1 MFTVPSVKGSVPRSW
16 VAFAVVSLS
25 VVGLAGAPASP
36 PLEANDEVVVAK
48 SRPETDALFTNGV
61 LHVLRLEIPP
71 RGLHSLRTNPRQ
83 YVPALLREGALTWTN
98 VMVRLKGG
106 AGSFRSL
113 DDKPGLT
120 LNLRDASGR
129 FHGLRKF
136 HLNNS
141 VQDDT
146 FLSEWFSSE
155 LFRQAGV
162 PAARVAHA
170 VVELNGRR
178 LGLYV
183 LVESINSEFL
193 AGSFKNPHGNVY
205 SRSANADIE
214 RLEQMGGKEDTQ
226 GAELRALAAVAR
238 DPNPDRLQ
246 AELPKLLD
254 VPRFLSF
261 MTLEVMLDHWDG
273 YTLNV
278 KNYAVFH
285 DLDTGKIVF
294 MPHDLDQLLRNSAR
308 PVLPSARG
316 MVARAVLRL
325 PEARVLYRQRF
336 EQIFTEQ
343 FVPPVLLRRIDQ
355 RVAQLTPQLMRYD
368 PRLAAALRGN
378 AVDLKNRI
386 VARYRVLSTRLAG
399 GP

>member
-1 MFTVPSVKGSVPRSW
+1 MDEP
-16 VAFAVVSLS
+16 VA
-25 VVGLAGAPASP
+25 
-36 PLEANDEVVVAK
+36 AK
-48 SRPETDALFTNGV
+48 SRPEADALFTNGV
-61 LHVLRLEIPP
+61 LHVLRLEIAP
-71 RGLHSLRTNPRQ
+71 RGLRSLRTNPRE
-83 YVPALLREGALTWTN
+83 YVPAVLREGALAWTN
-98 VMVRLKGG
+98 VMIRLKGG

-120 LNLRDASGR
+120 LNLREASGR

-170 VVELNGRR
+170 VVELNGQR
-178 LGLYV
+178 LGLYA
-183 LVESINSEFL
+183 LVESINSDFL
-193 AGSFKNPHGNVY
+193 ASSFKNPHGNVY
-205 SRSANADIE
+205 SRSANADIQ
-214 RLEQMGGKEDTQ
+214 RLEKNGGKEDTQ

-238 DPNPDRLQ
+238 DTDPERLRT
-246 AELPKLLD
+246 ELPKLLD
-254 VPRFLSF
+254 VPRFVSF
-261 MTLEVMLDHWDG
+261 MALEVMLDHWDG

-278 KNYAVFH
+278 KNYSVYH
-285 DLDTGKIVF
+285 DLDSEKIVF
-294 MPHDLDQLLRNSAR
+294 IPHDLDQLLRDSGR
-308 PVLPSARG
+308 PVLPPASG
-316 MVARAVLRL
+316 LVARAVLRL
-325 PEARVLYRQRF
+325 PETRVLYRQRF

-343 FVPPVLLRRIDQ
+343 FVPSVLMRRIDQ

-378 AVDLKNRI
+378 APDLKNRI
-386 VARYRVLSTRLAG
+386 AARYRILSMRLAAG
-399 GP
+399 R